1 MKIYVLVLNA
11 CDLGGIERSSFTLVN
26 TLKHSGYDAEIVSLH
41 ENAEIHIDANEQYR
55 LLPGKN
61 EVHKLWDFLKTL
73 PPDTVLISAYDRISF
88 YLSLLRKF
96 TKKRFMLIAHQHADY
111 YAHKPRVRFLRK
123 YSYRLGCDAVVCLTK
138 KDNEYYSKWFSKVY
152 TIPNILDVNFATDAV
167 NEPIA
172 IRPVDFVAA
181 GRLHQ
186 IKRFTHFLKLHDYIK
201 NYRGVTSKLFG
212 HGEEYEHLLSSS
224 PSAAEVLSGKSSDI
238 FRDFQKSKF
247 LIVTSE
253 RESFSMVII
262 EAMAAGCVVVSYDC
276 PTGPAELIDNGV
288 NGFLIENGDLQ
299 ALKEKCLTL
308 LDDHQLCDYISK
320 NAVASSKKFYPDAV
334 VNSWKK
340 VFSMHL

>member
-26 TLKHSGYDAEIVSLH
+26 TLKNSGYDAEIVSLH

-61 EVHKLWDFLKTL
+61 EVHKLWDFLKKL

-123 YSYRLGCDAVVCLTK
+123 YSYRLGCDAIVCLTK

-167 NEPIA
+167 NETIA